1 VISLVFSGPAD
12 LLAVRFARSPV
23 WETLSAVRTLAH
35 DRSHEFHGPWRD
47 AVAGEAARLELE
59 PLLAVNPARGT
70 VPDFLTP
77 PPQTPSPRLRDQ
89 LAEIR
94 ATPADQVEREL
105 AMCRATVADA
115 TARRAI
121 DALSADPAAA
131 RELLAGQIHE
141 AWRRLV
147 APFWPRIAALVD
159 ADVAYR
165 SHLLAGRGLGAVLG
179 DLDTRIRWRD
189 GTVTVDDPHRR
200 TVNLD
205 GRGLV
210 LMPSAYVWPAVV
222 VVVDEPWQPTII
234 YPARGIAELWRSP
247 SAPPAALGR
256 LLGRTRALLLDAL
269 DPPASTTTLA
279 GRLGLSPSG
288 VSRHLIALRDAGL
301 VRTARHGH
309 EVRYARTRL
318 GSAVL
323 RGAGTGPAGRGS
335 GPGRRL

>member
-23 WETLSAVRTLAH
+23 WETQSAVRTLVD
-35 DRSHEFHGPWRD
+35 DRSRAYHEPWHT
-47 AVAGEAARLELE
+47 AIAGEAARLRLE
-59 PLLAVNPARGT
+59 PLLAVNPVRGT

-77 PPQTPSPRLRDQ
+77 PPQTPSPRLQDQ

-94 ATPADQVEREL
+94 ATPDAQVEREL

-121 DALSADPAAA
+121 DELSADPAAA
-131 RELLAGQIHE
+131 RELLADRIHE

-165 SHLLAGRGLGAVLG
+165 SHLLAGRGLGPVLD
-179 DLDTRIRWRD
+179 DLHPRIRWRE
-189 GTVTVDDPHRR
+189 GTVTVDDPSER

-222 VVVDEPWQPTII
+222 VMVDEPWQPTII
-234 YPARGIAELWRSP
+234 YPARGIAELWQSP
-247 SAPPAALGR
+247 STPPAALGR
-256 LLGRTRALLLDAL
+256 LLGRTRALLLTGLDA
-269 DPPASTTTLA
+269 PASTTSLA

-301 VRTARHGH
+301 VQSTRHGH

-318 GSAVL
+318 GSDVL
-323 RGAGTGPAGRGS
+323 RGAG
-335 GPGRRL
+335 L

>member
-1 VISLVFSGPAD
+1 MISLVFSGPAD

-23 WETLSAVRTLAH
+23 WETLSAVRTLVD
-35 DRSHEFHGPWRD
+35 DRSRAFHQPWHT
-47 AVAGEAARLELE
+47 AIAGEAARLWLE
-59 PLLAVNPARGT
+59 PLLAVNPVRGN

-77 PPQTPSPRLRDQ
+77 PPRTPSPRLQDQ

-94 ATPADQVEREL
+94 ATPDAQVEREL
-105 AMCRATVADA
+105 TMCRATVGDA
-115 TARRAI
+115 TAQRAI
-121 DALSADPAAA
+121 DELSADPAAA
-131 RELLAGQIHE
+131 RELLAGRIHE
-141 AWRRLV
+141 AWRQLV
-147 APFWPRIAALVD
+147 APFWPRIAALID

-165 SHLLAGRGLGAVLG
+165 SHLLAGRGLGPVLD
-179 DLDTRIRWRD
+179 DLHPRIRWRE
-189 GTVTVDDPHRR
+189 GSVTVDDPSER

-234 YPARGIAELWRSP
+234 YPTRGIAELWQSP
-247 SAPPAALGR
+247 APAPAALGR
-256 LLGRTRALLLDAL
+256 LLGQTRALLLAGLDA
-269 DPPASTTTLA
+269 PTSTTSLA

-301 VRTARHGH
+301 VQTTRHGH

-318 GSAVL
+318 GSDVL
-323 RGAGTGPAGRGS
+323 RGAGTGTTG
-335 GPGRRL
+335 